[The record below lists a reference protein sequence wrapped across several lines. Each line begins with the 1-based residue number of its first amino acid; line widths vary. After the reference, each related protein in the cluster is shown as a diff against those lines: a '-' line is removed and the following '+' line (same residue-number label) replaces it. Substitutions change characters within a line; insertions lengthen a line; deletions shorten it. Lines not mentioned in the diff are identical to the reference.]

1 MAIAGL
7 CPDWCTLCPG
17 GDRGGQSPCVLAL
30 HQEEKGSYE
39 QILWYGQSLN
49 LYKQG
54 CVSFQVI
61 RRVKLVE
68 FRCCLFQHVVQS
80 DKIIQFFVIFLSWRS
95 IKKSIC
101 SNVLRT
107 RCCLILGNLHHILD
121 KFYCIL
127 CFSSIIFIVVFK
139 RYFHF

>member
-17 GDRGGQSPCVLAL
+17 GDSGGQSPCVLAL

-61 RRVKLVE
+61 RTVKLVE
-68 FRCCLFQHVVQS
+68 FRCCIFQHVVQS
-80 DKIIQFFVIFLSWRS
+80 DKIIQFFDIFLSWRS
-95 IKKSIC
+95 IKKSI
-101 SNVLRT
+101 
-107 RCCLILGNLHHILD
+107 
-121 KFYCIL
+121 
-127 CFSSIIFIVVFK
+127 
-139 RYFHF
+139 